1 MEENCLAEEA
11 YRMRRENPNFT
22 LETRR
27 LLRFTTSIENIGD
40 ADFRPFIPKSAWQ
53 WHACHMHYHSM
64 EVRKQLSSD
73 NLLTLHIV
81 CMYPPQCLKITF
93 LLHIL
98 KLRSNTFSTHR
109 KYISNIYVRKA
120 LSLHDVAYTC

>member
-1 MEENCLAEEA
+1 MEENCLAAEA

-73 NLLTLHIV
+73 YLLTN
-81 CMYPPQCLKITF
+81 MYPP
-93 LLHIL
+93 LHSV
-98 KLRSNTFSTHR
+98 RSNTFIR
-109 KYISNIYVRKA
+109 EKYYHCMLLTV
-120 LSLHDVAYTC
+120 T

>member
-1 MEENCLAEEA
+1 MQCTYIRIQAKIQRLLLPAFELLPNAFEKSFVVFNFFFQCAMEENCLAEEA

-73 NLLTLHIV
+73 NLLTLHICIRHNV
-81 CMYPPQCLKITF
+81 WK
-93 LLHIL
+93 
-98 KLRSNTFSTHR
+98 
-109 KYISNIYVRKA
+109 
-120 LSLHDVAYTC
+120 

>member
-1 MEENCLAEEA
+1 MEENCLAAEA

-64 EVRKQLSSD
+64 EVRNILGLFAYKYVS
-73 NLLTLHIV
+73 T
-81 CMYPPQCLKITF
+81 ITF
-93 LLHIL
+93 V
-98 KLRSNTFSTHR
+98 SF
-109 KYISNIYVRKA
+109 KYIYMRKV
-120 LSLHDVAYTC
+120 LSLHVAYSYIYVSVYLRVEP